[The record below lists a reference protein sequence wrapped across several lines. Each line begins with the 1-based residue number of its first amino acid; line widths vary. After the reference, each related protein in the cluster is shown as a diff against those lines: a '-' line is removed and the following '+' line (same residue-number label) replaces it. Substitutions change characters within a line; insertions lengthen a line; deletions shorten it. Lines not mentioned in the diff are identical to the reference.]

1 MARPKKNKEHAS
13 SEQYVEAAIAGNNVS
28 DQNKSSDDTQAEMVV
43 SEKDKQVRSV
53 IDASVIS
60 DIPVELANNLTLIA
74 RKLTAFLS
82 YYSAAS
88 LNRLNTLN
96 RFISDAEDKLYNVN
110 VDKLDMKELNS
121 RYKEAKKAQAEI
133 MTICSQ
139 VSKQAVDTDNTARVD
154 TVYNLLKSLSADTLQ
169 QLQSAL
175 ADSDDE

>member
-1 MARPKKNKEHAS
+1 MARPKKNNKNITPAS
-13 SEQYVEAAIAGNNVS
+13 IVKQYNNDAGI
-28 DQNKSSDDTQAEMVV
+28 QKDTQV
-43 SEKDKQVRSV
+43 KSV

-96 RFISDAEDKLYNVN
+96 KFISDAEEKLYNVN
-110 VDKLDMKELNS
+110 VDKLDMKELNA

-154 TVYNLLKSLSADTLQ
+154 EVYNLLKSLSSDTLK
-169 QLQSAL
+169 QLQDAL
-175 ADSDDE
+175 TIDEANDIDVDDT

>member
-1 MARPKKNKEHAS
+1 MARPKKNNKNITPAS
-13 SEQYVEAAIAGNNVS
+13 IVKQYNNDAGV
-28 DQNKSSDDTQAEMVV
+28 QKDTQV
-43 SEKDKQVRSV
+43 KSV

-96 RFISDAEDKLYNVN
+96 KFISDAEERLYNVN
-110 VDKLDMKELNS
+110 VDKLDMKELNA

-154 TVYNLLKSLSADTLQ
+154 EVYNLLKSLSSDTLKS
-169 QLQSAL
+169 LQDAL
-175 ADSDDE
+175 TIDEVNDIDVDDT